1 MTYVI
6 IHALA
11 PIFVIMLLGF
21 WAGKAGMV
29 DNKNVS
35 LLNIFVMDFALPAT
49 LFSSTVQ
56 TPWAGIV
63 AQSPL
68 VLVLTGAMWIT
79 YAGIYFLATSVFKRT
94 PQDAAVLTLTVAL
107 PNYAA
112 LGLPILG
119 SVLGEGASTSLSV
132 AVSIACGSVLM
143 TPFCLLILERE
154 KARAAGENSG
164 STLAMLP
171 VVVRRD
177 VDGQARIPVGVRG
190 MKREQ
195 RAAGWVQAQNIVR
208 SVTPEM
214 LVERER
220 LLGSP
225 FVSQPPVQAAI
236 ALTLDDWPWRWGVT
250 GSTGYAL
257 ATEIP
262 VLHAASDLDLLI
274 RAPQPLAREAL
285 LEWQSRVA
293 KLPCRADTQVET
305 PYGAF
310 ALNEWLRDGRALLKT
325 SHGARLT
332 TAPWRR
338 EE

>member
-11 PIFVIMLLGF
+11 PIFIIMLLGF

-35 LLNIFVMDFALPAT
+35 LLNIFVMDFALPAA
-49 LFSSTVQ
+49 LFSATVQ

-68 VLVLTGAMWIT
+68 IVVLTGAMWIT
-79 YAGIYFLATSVFKRT
+79 YAAIYFLATGVFKKS

-119 SVLGEGASTSLSV
+119 SVLGEGSATSLSV

-171 VVVRRD
+171 VLMWRSLKK
-177 VDGQARIPVGVRG
+177 P
-190 MKREQ
+190 
-195 RAAGWVQAQNIVR
+195 IVLG
-208 SVTPEM
+208 P
-214 LVERER
+214 
-220 LLGSP
+220 LLGVVLSAIGIKIPDLLLASIKPLGLSATAAALFLTGVILSARRLKLNAMVGIATVTKLLIQP
-225 FVSQPPVQAAI
+225 FIAWGIVLAFGLHGAVAITAILMI
-236 ALTLDDWPWRWGVT
+236 ALSAGFFGVVFGNRFGVQSPDAEAVLLLSSVLCILSLPLFITL
-250 GSTGYAL
+250 
-257 ATEIP
+257 
-262 VLHAASDLDLLI
+262 
-274 RAPQPLAREAL
+274 
-285 LEWQSRVA
+285 
-293 KLPCRADTQVET
+293 
-305 PYGAF
+305 
-310 ALNEWLRDGRALLKT
+310 T
-325 SHGARLT
+325 SGI
-332 TAPWRR
+332 
-338 EE
+338 

>member
-11 PIFVIMLLGF
+11 PIFIIMLLGF

-35 LLNIFVMDFALPAT
+35 LLNIFVMDFALPAA
-49 LFSSTVQ
+49 LFSATVQ

-68 VLVLTGAMWIT
+68 IVVLTGAMWIT
-79 YAGIYFLATSVFKRT
+79 YAAIYFLATGVFKKS

-119 SVLGEGASTSLSV
+119 SVLGESSATSLSV

-171 VVVRRD
+171 VLMWRSLKK
-177 VDGQARIPVGVRG
+177 P
-190 MKREQ
+190 
-195 RAAGWVQAQNIVR
+195 IVLG
-208 SVTPEM
+208 P
-214 LVERER
+214 
-220 LLGSP
+220 LLGVVLSAIGIKMPDLLLASIKPLGLSATAAALFLTGVILSARRLKLNAMVGIATVTKLLIQP
-225 FVSQPPVQAAI
+225 FIAWGIVLAFGLHGAVAITAILMI
-236 ALTLDDWPWRWGVT
+236 ALSAGFFGVVFGNRFGVQSPDAEAVLLLSSVLCILSLPLFITL
-250 GSTGYAL
+250 
-257 ATEIP
+257 
-262 VLHAASDLDLLI
+262 
-274 RAPQPLAREAL
+274 
-285 LEWQSRVA
+285 
-293 KLPCRADTQVET
+293 
-305 PYGAF
+305 
-310 ALNEWLRDGRALLKT
+310 T
-325 SHGARLT
+325 SGI
-332 TAPWRR
+332 
-338 EE
+338 

>member
-49 LFSSTVQ
+49 LFSATVQ

-68 VLVLTGAMWIT
+68 VLVLTGAMWI
-79 YAGIYFLATSVFKRT
+79 TSVFKRT

-171 VVVRRD
+171 VLMWRSVKKPIVWGPLLGVVLSAIGIKMPD
-177 VDGQARIPVGVRG
+177 LLLASIKPLGLAATAAALFLTGVILSARKLQLNALIATSTIVKLLVQPFIAWGLVMLLGLHG
-190 MKREQ
+190 SIAITAILMIAL
-195 RAAGWVQAQNIVR
+195 AAGFFGVVFGNRFGVQSPDAEAVLLLS
-208 SVTPEM
+208 SVLCILSLP
-214 LVERER
+214 LFI
-220 LLGSP
+220 S
-225 FVSQPPVQAAI
+225 
-236 ALTLDDWPWRWGVT
+236 LTSGL
-250 GSTGYAL
+250 
-257 ATEIP
+257 
-262 VLHAASDLDLLI
+262 
-274 RAPQPLAREAL
+274 
-285 LEWQSRVA
+285 
-293 KLPCRADTQVET
+293 
-305 PYGAF
+305 
-310 ALNEWLRDGRALLKT
+310 
-325 SHGARLT
+325 
-332 TAPWRR
+332 
-338 EE
+338 

>member
-11 PIFVIMLLGF
+11 PIFIIMLLGF

-35 LLNIFVMDFALPAT
+35 LLNIFVMDFALPAA
-49 LFSSTVQ
+49 LFSATVQ

-68 VLVLTGAMWIT
+68 IVVLTGAMWIT
-79 YAGIYFLATSVFKRT
+79 YAAIYFLATGVFKKS

-119 SVLGEGASTSLSV
+119 GVLGESSATSLSV

-171 VVVRRD
+171 VLMWRSLKK
-177 VDGQARIPVGVRG
+177 P
-190 MKREQ
+190 
-195 RAAGWVQAQNIVR
+195 IVLG
-208 SVTPEM
+208 P
-214 LVERER
+214 
-220 LLGSP
+220 LLGVVLSAIGIKMPDLLLASIKPLGLSATAAALFLTGVILSARRLKLNAVVGIATVTKLLIQP
-225 FVSQPPVQAAI
+225 FIAWGIVLAFGLHGAVAITAILMI
-236 ALTLDDWPWRWGVT
+236 ALSAGFFGVVFGNRFGVQSPDAEAVLLLSSVLCILSLPLFITL
-250 GSTGYAL
+250 
-257 ATEIP
+257 
-262 VLHAASDLDLLI
+262 
-274 RAPQPLAREAL
+274 
-285 LEWQSRVA
+285 
-293 KLPCRADTQVET
+293 
-305 PYGAF
+305 
-310 ALNEWLRDGRALLKT
+310 T
-325 SHGARLT
+325 SGI
-332 TAPWRR
+332 
-338 EE
+338 

>member
-49 LFSSTVQ
+49 LFSATVQ

-112 LGLPILG
+112 LGLAATAAALFLTGVILSARKLQINALIATSTLVKLLVQPFIAWG
-119 SVLGEGASTSLSV
+119 LVMLLGLHGSIAITAILMIALAAGFFGVVFGNRFGVQSPDAEAVLLLSSVLCILSLPLFISLTSGL
-132 AVSIACGSVLM
+132 
-143 TPFCLLILERE
+143 
-154 KARAAGENSG
+154 
-164 STLAMLP
+164 
-171 VVVRRD
+171 
-177 VDGQARIPVGVRG
+177 
-190 MKREQ
+190 
-195 RAAGWVQAQNIVR
+195 
-208 SVTPEM
+208 
-214 LVERER
+214 
-220 LLGSP
+220 
-225 FVSQPPVQAAI
+225 
-236 ALTLDDWPWRWGVT
+236 
-250 GSTGYAL
+250 
-257 ATEIP
+257 
-262 VLHAASDLDLLI
+262 
-274 RAPQPLAREAL
+274 
-285 LEWQSRVA
+285 
-293 KLPCRADTQVET
+293 
-305 PYGAF
+305 
-310 ALNEWLRDGRALLKT
+310 
-325 SHGARLT
+325 
-332 TAPWRR
+332 
-338 EE
+338 

>member
-49 LFSSTVQ
+49 LFSATVQ

-79 YAGIYFLATSVFKRT
+79 
-94 PQDAAVLTLTVAL
+94 
-107 PNYAA
+107 YAA

-154 KARAAGENSG
+154 KARAVGENSG

-171 VVVRRD
+171 VLMWRSVKKPIVWGPLLGVVLSAIGIKMPD
-177 VDGQARIPVGVRG
+177 LLLASFKPLGLAATAAALFLTGVILSARKLQLNALIATSTIVKLLVQPFIAWGLVMLLGLHG
-190 MKREQ
+190 SIAITAILMIAL
-195 RAAGWVQAQNIVR
+195 AAGFFGVVFGNRFGVQSPDAEAVLLLS
-208 SVTPEM
+208 SVLCILSLP
-214 LVERER
+214 LFI
-220 LLGSP
+220 S
-225 FVSQPPVQAAI
+225 
-236 ALTLDDWPWRWGVT
+236 LTSGL
-250 GSTGYAL
+250 
-257 ATEIP
+257 
-262 VLHAASDLDLLI
+262 
-274 RAPQPLAREAL
+274 
-285 LEWQSRVA
+285 
-293 KLPCRADTQVET
+293 
-305 PYGAF
+305 
-310 ALNEWLRDGRALLKT
+310 
-325 SHGARLT
+325 
-332 TAPWRR
+332 
-338 EE
+338 